1 MWLGC
6 WFVSHLSFVVT
17 NICVGNSN
25 DTVLTEPW
33 YVVICGRK
41 CHGGEGGGGAIH
53 IPQWFQYEKPAFAV
67 TEQYIFGV
75 WKLSKILVQSNQ
87 LAAPSSFSHLPH
99 HTSVKGYFTNMNV
112 KIDTAMTVLR
122 HFTHLVLPWKIIWE
136 QSPSANWI
144 SHLNLERCWCCSA
157 SAALNILFYHVFVKH
172 DPSAI
177 MKKKNKKSWILW
189 DQIRYHLNYA
199 VEGINHTWK
208 PHKGT
213 IFKWNLCAALWPSP
227 QTQQHPLSV
236 KQPEVIGHLQ
246 CRAVNF

>member
-1 MWLGC
+1 MDDEVHAELWSFWITWFSTSWFKFVQQRVFWGKIANILASHFRFYHKIKLMWLGC

-177 MKKKNKKSWILW
+177 MKKKK
-189 DQIRYHLNYA
+189 
-199 VEGINHTWK
+199 
-208 PHKGT
+208 
-213 IFKWNLCAALWPSP
+213 
-227 QTQQHPLSV
+227 
-236 KQPEVIGHLQ
+236 
-246 CRAVNF
+246 